1 MNRNVIIVI
10 IIVVIIAIVG
20 AFALSHQQG
29 SVEKID
35 KKIGT
40 KINCLND
47 DNATFK
53 NGDQLQFE
61 LKDANG
67 TPIAGEHLNITFSKG
82 NDTNTVVTD
91 SNGKYTL
98 TLENVTAGDNVVIV
112 KYAGNDK
119 YYDYELQKTITVE

>member
-1 MNRNVIIVI
+1 MNRNIIIAIIIVI
-10 IIVVIIAIVG
+10 IIAIVG
-20 AFALSHQQG
+20 AFALTHQG
-29 SVEKID
+29 SGNGEKID
-35 KKIGT
+35 T
-40 KINCLND
+40 KINYLNE
-47 DNATFK
+47 NATFQ

-67 TPIAGEHLNITFSKG
+67 TPIAGEHMNITFSNG

-91 SNGKYTL
+91 SNGKYSL

-119 YYDYELQKTITVE
+119 YNDYELQKTITVE